1 MKIKNI
7 MFTGFMA
14 AILGATGAHAA
25 ISVASQAYV
34 DQEVKDNVTEVSFA
48 DDNTTYLTD
57 TTGLKGAAVAL
68 DKQVNLNAQAIAVL
82 DGGTTG
88 GVQGLVS
95 KIDANAEAVQ
105 RLDGDADTKD
115 SVLNKITTA
124 ISGLTGEV
132 TGNTGVVKTIS
143 QTDGKITATRAE
155 IVDADIA
162 ANAEIEQTKIKG
174 LTTDLAAKANADDVY
189 SKEVAD
195 TTFVKPQTTL
205 AGYGITDAYTQ
216 EQVNTKLGEKQDKLT
231 EENFAAGDNATVTI
245 AEDGKITISATDTT
259 YTGTGNVEIDA
270 QNQISV
276 KTAAVAEG
284 ATTLVSGNDVY
295 TYAIPKPS
303 EGCMSNTGACVLSS
317 DTQGNLTWVMITEPT
332 GI

>member
-14 AILGATGAHAA
+14 AILGASGAVAA
-25 ISVASQAYV
+25 DTPVSVASTGYV
-34 DQEVKDNVTEVSFA
+34 DSVVEKNVTEVSFA
-48 DDNTTYLTD
+48 DDNTTYLKEA
-57 TTGLKGAAVAL
+57 TGLKGAALAL
-68 DKQVNLNAQAIAVL
+68 DKQVDLNAQAIAVL

-95 KIDANAEAVQ
+95 KIDANADAVE
-105 RLDGDADTKD
+105 RLDGGAEVEN

-124 ISGLTGEV
+124 IGGLTGTV
-132 TGNTGVVKTIS
+132 TGDTGVVKTIS
-143 QTDGKITATRAE
+143 QADGVITATRAE

-162 ANAEIEQTKIKG
+162 ANAEIEQSKIKG

-216 EQVNTKLGEKQDKLT
+216 EQVNTKLDEKQNKLT
-231 EENFAAGDNATVTI
+231 AENFVAGDNASVTI
-245 AEDGKITISATDTT
+245 AEDGKITISATDTI
-259 YTGTGNVEIDA
+259 YTGTGNVSIND

-276 KTAAVAEG
+276 TTGVVAAD
-284 ATTLVSGNDVY
+284 ATTLVTGGDVAG
-295 TYAIPKPS
+295 YAVPKPGTDCS
-303 EGCMSNTGACVLSS
+303 ETTCVLSINKE
-317 DTQGNLTWVMITEPT
+317 GNPYWMKLMLAE
-332 GI
+332 

>member
-14 AILGATGAHAA
+14 AILGASGAVAA
-25 ISVASQAYV
+25 DTPVSVASTGYV
-34 DQEVKDNVTEVSFA
+34 DSVVEKNVTEVSFA
-48 DDNTTYLTD
+48 DDNTTYLKEA
-57 TTGLKGAAVAL
+57 TGLKGAALAL
-68 DKQVNLNAQAIAVL
+68 DKQVDLNAQAIAVL

-95 KIDANAEAVQ
+95 KIDANADAVE
-105 RLDGDADTKD
+105 RLDGGAEVEN

-124 ISGLTGEV
+124 IGGLTGTV
-132 TGNTGVVKTIS
+132 TGDTGVVKTIS
-143 QTDGKITATRAE
+143 QADGVITATRAE

-162 ANAEIEQTKIKG
+162 ANAEIEQSKIKG
-174 LTTDLAAKANADDVY
+174 LTTDLAAKANVDDVY

-216 EQVNTKLGEKQDKLT
+216 EQVNTKLDEKQNKLT
-231 EENFAAGDNATVTI
+231 AENFVAGGNASVTI

-259 YTGTGNVEIDA
+259 YTGTGNVSIND

-276 KTAAVAEG
+276 TTGVVAVD
-284 ATTLVSGNDVY
+284 ATTLVTGGDVAG
-295 TYAIPKPS
+295 YAVPKPGTDCS
-303 EGCMSNTGACVLSS
+303 ETTCVLSINKE
-317 DTQGNLTWVMITEPT
+317 GNPYWMKLMLAE
-332 GI
+332 

>member
-14 AILGATGAHAA
+14 AILGASGAVAA
-25 ISVASQAYV
+25 DTPVSVASTGYV
-34 DQEVKDNVTEVSFA
+34 DSVVEKNVTEVSFA
-48 DDNTTYLTD
+48 DDNTTYLKEA
-57 TTGLKGAAVAL
+57 TGLKGAALAL
-68 DKQVNLNAQAIAVL
+68 DKQVDLNAQAIAVL

-95 KIDANAEAVQ
+95 KIDANADAVE
-105 RLDGDADTKD
+105 RLDGGAEVEN

-124 ISGLTGEV
+124 IGGLTGTV
-132 TGNTGVVKTIS
+132 TGDTGVVKTIS
-143 QTDGKITATRAE
+143 QADGVITATRAE

-162 ANAEIEQTKIKG
+162 ANAEIEQSKIKG

-216 EQVNTKLGEKQDKLT
+216 EQVNTKLDEKQNKLT
-231 EENFAAGDNATVTI
+231 AENFVASGNALVTI

-259 YTGTGNVEIDA
+259 YTGTGNVSIND

-276 KTAAVAEG
+276 TTGVVAAD
-284 ATTLVSGNDVY
+284 ATTLVTGGDVAG
-295 TYAIPKPS
+295 YAVPKPGTDCS
-303 EGCMSNTGACVLSS
+303 ETTCVLSINKE
-317 DTQGNLTWVMITEPT
+317 GNPYWMKLMLAE
-332 GI
+332 

>member
-14 AILGATGAHAA
+14 AILGASGAVAA
-25 ISVASQAYV
+25 DTPVSVASTGYV
-34 DQEVKDNVTEVSFA
+34 DSLVEKNVTEVSFA
-48 DDNTTYLTD
+48 DDNTTYLKEA
-57 TTGLKGAAVAL
+57 TGLKGAALAL
-68 DKQVNLNAQAIAVL
+68 DKQVDLNAQAIAVL

-105 RLDGDADTKD
+105 RLDGDADVEN

-124 ISGLTGEV
+124 IEGLTGTV
-132 TGNTGVVKTIS
+132 NGDTGVVKTIE
-143 QTDGKITATRAE
+143 QEDGKITATRAE

-162 ANAEIEQTKIKG
+162 ADAKIAQSKIDG

-195 TTFVKPQTTL
+195 TTFVKPQITL

-216 EQVNTKLGEKQDKLT
+216 EQVNTKLDEKQDKLT
-231 EENFAAGDNATVTI
+231 AANFVAGDNASVTI

-259 YTGTGNVEIDA
+259 YTGTGNVSIND

-276 KTAAVAEG
+276 TTGVVAAD
-284 ATTLVSGNDVY
+284 ATTLVTGGDVAG
-295 TYAIPKPS
+295 YAVPKPGTDCS
-303 EGCMSNTGACVLSS
+303 DTTCVLSINKE
-317 DTQGNLTWVMITEPT
+317 GNPYWMKLMLAE
-332 GI
+332 